1 MRFPSCR
8 GPIAS
13 SESPFHARF
22 DTEMKAGKPCGA
34 MNCTYCPGGRGLG
47 CLAGAAIVLGCPVGG
62 GRIPDTARCRRLGLL
77 PAADRNSTFCLACA
91 FHARGAIDGCR
102 RSPTPAISAVCDSS
116 CILAGTALYLRLHWN
131 AIPDRFPVH
140 WGADGTPN
148 GWSTR
153 SFAGVYGPLFLGTG
167 VVLFLSVISAV
178 TSWGSRRSARHPA
191 GQIVPI
197 VVACV
202 IAASSSAAGL
212 LPLHMVSAG
221 GLVAFLAASLSFL
234 AVMIWLSL
242 RRRAQTGAEAGE
254 ITPEV
259 CWHGDQF

>member
-1 MRFPSCR
+1 MPTIAYSGNFCCLRFLL
-8 GPIAS
+8 
-13 SESPFHARF
+13 H
-22 DTEMKAGKPCGA
+22 T
-34 MNCTYCPGGRGLG
+34 GRDS
-47 CLAGAAIVLGCPVGG
+47 A
-62 GRIPDTARCRRLGLL
+62 LL
-77 PAADRNSTFCLACA
+77 C
-91 FHARGAIDGCR
+91 
-102 RSPTPAISAVCDSS
+102 
-116 CILAGTALYLRLHWN
+116 LHWN

-140 WGADGTPN
+140 WGADGTTN

-191 GQIVPI
+191 GQIVLI
-197 VVACV
+197 VVAYV
-202 IAASSSAAGL
+202 IAAACSAAGL

-254 ITPEV
+254 ITPEAW
-259 CWHGDQF
+259 WHGDQFYYNPRDPALFVEKRIGLGLTFNFGNRMSWIVLALTLLIPAGLALLAFKLTKR